1 MDRDR
6 FGRLF
11 DMTGRTVVVTGGTR
25 GIGLSLAEGYI
36 CAGANVVVASRKPDA
51 CEAAVRRLES
61 LGGHALGVP
70 THLGELDS
78 LSHLVDETVRRFGGV
93 DVVVNNAANALAQPV
108 GEQTSEA
115 WDKSFG
121 VNLRGPV
128 FLVQAALEH
137 LAASP
142 HAAVLNMISIGAFGF
157 ASYTSIYSAGKAAL
171 LSFTRSMADAYADR
185 GIRVNALAPGGV
197 DTDMMRK
204 NPPEFIDALASRS
217 LLKRVAEPDEMVGTA
232 LLLTSDAGS
241 YITGQVFLV
250 DGGTTPH

>member
-108 GEQTSEA
+108 GEQTS
-115 WDKSFG
+115 DSF
-121 VNLRGPV
+121 
-128 FLVQAALEH
+128 
-137 LAASP
+137 
-142 HAAVLNMISIGAFGF
+142 
-157 ASYTSIYSAGKAAL
+157 
-171 LSFTRSMADAYADR
+171 DR
-185 GIRVNALAPGGV
+185 NAQIV
-197 DTDMMRK
+197 
-204 NPPEFIDALASRS
+204 
-217 LLKRVAEPDEMVGTA
+217 
-232 LLLTSDAGS
+232 
-241 YITGQVFLV
+241 
-250 DGGTTPH
+250 